1 MRSLRVTGA
10 VLAVPLSL
18 ALSGCAGMGG
28 LGGLEDILGG
38 AMGGGAVGG
47 AAQVRAEV
55 QRVDE
60 GSRTIQVT
68 TADGR
73 SGAVRYDQ
81 NTTVIYQQ
89 QQYPVNALEHG
100 DLVLMHLQQSS
111 SGETYVGRIDV
122 EQSVQDR
129 TGQPGAGQ
137 VQIIE
142 GQVGQLY
149 HDQGAFQLR
158 TPSVTVI
165 VTLPYNAAPQTV
177 DRFHRLR
184 QGEHIA
190 IEGTMLAQNRVELH
204 RFR

>member
-1 MRSLRVTGA
+1 MRSVRFAGA
-10 VLAVPLSL
+10 VLALPISF

-28 LGGLEDILGG
+28 LGAIEDILGG
-38 AMGGGAVGG
+38 AMGGGGG
-47 AAQVRAEV
+47 PAQVRAEV
-55 QRVDE
+55 QGIDE
-60 GSRTIQVT
+60 RSQTIQVT
-68 TADGR
+68 TQDGQ

-81 NTTVIYQQ
+81 RTTVVYQQ
-89 QQYPVNALEHG
+89 QQYPVNALERG
-100 DLVLMHLQQSS
+100 DIVLLHLQQSS

-129 TGQPGAGQ
+129 TGQAGSGQ

-142 GQVGQLY
+142 GQVGQID
-149 HDQGAFQLR
+149 HNQGAFQLR
-158 TPSVTVI
+158 TQSVTLV
-165 VTLPYNAAPQTV
+165 VTLPYNAPSQTV

-190 IEGTMLAQNRVELH
+190 IEGTMLSQNRVELR

>member
-1 MRSLRVTGA
+1 MRSVRFAGA
-10 VLAVPLSL
+10 VLALPISV
-18 ALSGCAGMGG
+18 ALTGCAGMGG
-28 LGGLEDILGG
+28 LGGIEDILGG
-38 AMGGGAVGG
+38 AMGGGG
-47 AAQVRAEV
+47 AAASQVRAEV

-60 GSRTIQVT
+60 GSRTIQVA

-73 SGAVRYDQ
+73 SGSVRYDQ
-81 NTTVIYQQ
+81 NTTVVYQQ
-89 QQYPVNALEHG
+89 QQYPVNALERG
-100 DLVLMHLQQSS
+100 DLVLLHLRQSS
-111 SGETYVGRIDV
+111 AGETYVGRIDV

-129 TGQPGAGQ
+129 TGQGGAGQ

-142 GQVGQLY
+142 GQVGQID
-149 HDQGAFQLR
+149 HNQGAFQLR

-165 VTLPYNAAPQTV
+165 VTLPYNAPSQTV

-190 IEGTMLAQNRVELH
+190 IEGTMLSQTRVELH